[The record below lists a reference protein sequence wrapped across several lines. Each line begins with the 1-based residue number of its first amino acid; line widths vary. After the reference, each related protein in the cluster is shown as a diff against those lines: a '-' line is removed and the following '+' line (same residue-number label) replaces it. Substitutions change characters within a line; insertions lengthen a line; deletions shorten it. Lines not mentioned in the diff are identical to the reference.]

1 MGILNRMTVALAS
14 AATLGLSA
22 AASAQVAYSGYT
34 DGAFNSSPVNTSAF
48 STSVFSG
55 LTYEN
60 SLFNGT
66 TAAGQGFVGNNAQT
80 QGTQEL
86 NNFGSFFLT
95 PPGPAGTVTDYSGNT
110 FNLLISFLTPSTGN
124 KTYTASLTGTVTNTT
139 GGVAILF
146 SNPVQTFTLSNGNIV
161 TLTLN
166 NVVALHDPTNAP
178 CAAATNPS
186 TTSCAPITGFFT
198 LTTTPE
204 PSSIVLAATGLFGL
218 GLGTLR
224 RRNKKSV

>member
-1 MGILNRMTVALAS
+1 MTVALAS

-34 DGAFNSSPVNTSAF
+34 NGAFNATAPNSSAF
-48 STSVFSG
+48 QTATLLG

-80 QGTQEL
+80 QGSQEL
-86 NNFGSFFLT
+86 NNFGSFFLNA
-95 PPGPAGTVTDYSGNT
+95 PVGSSTDYSGNT

-124 KTYTASLTGTVTNTT
+124 KVYSANLQGTVTNTS
-139 GGVAILF
+139 GGAAIVF
-146 SNPVQTFTLSNGNIV
+146 TNPVQTFSLANGSTV
-161 TLTLN
+161 TLTLASS
-166 NVVALHDPTNAP
+166 VSLHDPTS
-178 CAAATNPS
+178 AACTVATNPS
-186 TTSCAPITGFFT
+186 TTSCAPITGFFS

-218 GLGTLR
+218 GLGALR